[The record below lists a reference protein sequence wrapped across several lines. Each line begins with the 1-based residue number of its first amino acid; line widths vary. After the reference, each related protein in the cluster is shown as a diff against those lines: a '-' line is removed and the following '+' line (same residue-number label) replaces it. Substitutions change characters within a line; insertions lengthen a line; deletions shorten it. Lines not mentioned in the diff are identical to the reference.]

1 MLKIYRIAGTA
12 ALAALF
18 IPRAALAGDET
29 PKRPQTSAPVSS
41 SLLSVHESDVTFS
54 KHKFWRYG
62 LRHQMEQQK
71 DCLFAVIQMRLR
83 NGSRAQRYKVCGVN
97 SELLVRLQES
107 GCPQVRLAKST
118 RP

>member
-18 IPRAALAGDET
+18 IARAALAVDET

-54 KHKFWRYG
+54 NYKFRTGCGW
-62 LRHQMEQQK
+62 
-71 DCLFAVIQMRLR
+71 FAPGAVAFARFNDAVHLIVGQGFQGFVTSLT
-83 NGSRAQRYKVCGVN
+83 GVLT
-97 SELLVRLQES
+97 S
-107 GCPQVRLAKST
+107 
-118 RP
+118 